1 MGILQSYF
9 MEYLIVFISYILGSL
24 PSGYFIVK
32 YYSNKDIRTI
42 GSKSIGATN
51 VGRVLGRK
59 GFILTFVIDFTK
71 AFLFIYLIIILGIS
85 KPILE
90 LSVLAIVIGHIFP
103 IFLKFRGGKGI
114 AITIGSLLAYN
125 YILLLILVILSL
137 ILYLFIRKFTIS
149 GLFALLIL
157 PAYNMIFVNNNTQ
170 LYLLLGLNI
179 IITIAHKENLRSYI
193 LDLRK

>member
-1 MGILQSYF
+1 
-9 MEYLIVFISYILGSL
+9 MEYLIIFISYILGSL

-42 GSKSIGATN
+42 GSNSIGATN
-51 VGRVLGRK
+51 VGRILGRK

-71 AFLFIYLIIILGIS
+71 AFLFIYLITRIGIS

-90 LSVLAIVIGHIFP
+90 LSVLAMVIGHILP
-103 IFLKFRGGKGI
+103 IFLGFKGGKGI
-114 AITIGSLLAYN
+114 AVTIGSLLAYN
-125 YILLLILVILSL
+125 YILLLVLIVPSL
-137 ILYLFIRKFTIS
+137 IMYLISRKFTIS

-157 PAYNMIFVNNNTQ
+157 PVYSFIFVNNNAQ

-179 IITIAHKENLRSYI
+179 IIIIAHKENLREYI
-193 LDLRK
+193 LHLRK